1 MKMIKNNKKQFISII
16 SLILLTFSVELN
28 SQMIDIVGKKESPQ
42 YKILSF
48 INKTGIKIKECLK
61 NKKNQKE
68 IDQILHYKYGK
79 KTFSLKECKF
89 LGDCSWWATE
99 ILKETYPELYDK
111 MKSLAETGNPVFRA
125 YVWFHMFNN
134 IAKANKEKSIDDQN
148 IWVLKTTPDEIK
160 QALIKNEINNEK
172 IIKRVKSY
180 KKKYD
185 FYKKM
190 YSNEWQKTISKISK
204 YWETETQI
212 RNAIPGDFLAVAYKL
227 DQEKIKKG
235 KHESTGHSIQIIKN
249 YGQVK
254 TNIWHPLN
262 LFYKTYKFQVTDSTS
277 KARKLD
283 EIIAPRPTT
292 GIGIRTLFIKVNRFT
307 GRYAGWK
314 NVYDNEKL
322 KLNSFWW
329 LIKGWWHEKGD
340 GIIGRI
346 K

>member
-1 MKMIKNNKKQFISII
+1 MNIIKKII
-16 SLILLTFSVELN
+16 LSTLIALTIGIN
-28 SQMIDIVGKKESPQ
+28 SQIIEIIGEPESSQ
-42 YKILSF
+42 HKILSF
-48 INKTGIKIKECLK
+48 VNKTGIRIKDCLK
-61 NKKNQKE
+61 NAKTQEQINK
-68 IDQILHYKYGK
+68 ILHYKHGK

-99 ILKETYPELYDK
+99 ILKATDSKLYDK

-134 IAKANKEKSIDDQN
+134 IAKANNEKSIADQN
-148 IWVLKTTPDEIK
+148 IWVLKITPDEVK
-160 QALIKNEINNEK
+160 QALINNEINDEK

-180 KKKYD
+180 TKTYN

-190 YSNEWQKTISKISK
+190 HSNEWQKTISEIRK
-204 YWETETQI
+204 YWKTETKI
-212 RNAIPGDFLAVAYKL
+212 KNAIPGDFLAVAYKL
-227 DQEKIKKG
+227 DQNKIKKG

-314 NVYDNEKL
+314 NVYDNEKS
-322 KLNSFWW
+322 KLNSFLW
-329 LIKGWWHEKGD
+329 LTKGWWHEKAD

-346 K
+346 SPTYVE